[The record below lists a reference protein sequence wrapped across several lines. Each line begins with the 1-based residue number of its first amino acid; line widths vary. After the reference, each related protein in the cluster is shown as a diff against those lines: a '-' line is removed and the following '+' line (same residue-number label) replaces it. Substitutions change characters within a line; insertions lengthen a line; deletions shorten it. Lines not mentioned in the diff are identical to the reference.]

1 MIRLSSLIPVLILV
15 IQNSFAQRSVPLD
28 TLHWEINAQAHVFE
42 NYQGQDAIYIQQGSA
57 ALKDTKFL
65 NGTIEFDIYLTERRS
80 FPGLRF
86 RAFEDGNME
95 SFYFRPHLSGMPDA
109 NQATPVVNRLSAW
122 QLYFGPSYSSPYDY
136 RLNEWTHVKV
146 LVNGRK
152 AQIFL
157 DHSEKPLLSWN
168 LKHEPKAGK
177 VTIGGSAGAMHY
189 ANFKISTD
197 TPEIKD
203 FNVVNREKVPNIVQ
217 EWEISDVFDEA
228 LLNDPTELSA
238 VIKGRQWGKRIQV
251 EENNVSNISWAATP
265 GQNGENTVFAR
276 IVVHSETNQTKL
288 FHFGYSDRVVAILN
302 QKAIYKGTNQ
312 FRTRD
317 YRYLGTVGLFDAV
330 YLDLKKG
337 RNTLLLAVSEN
348 FGGWGVTGKFESE
361 AGISIK

>member
-1 MIRLSSLIPVLILV
+1 MIRLAVLLLFLTLSV
-15 IQNSFAQRSVPLD
+15 QHSRAQRSIPMD
-28 TLHWEINAQAHVFE
+28 TLNWEISARAYVLE
-42 NYQGQDAIYIQQGSA
+42 NYKGQDAIYIQQGRA
-57 ALKDTKFL
+57 VLKDTKFL

-86 RAFEDGNME
+86 RVVDDRNME

-109 NQATPVVNRLSAW
+109 NQATPVVNGLSAW
-122 QLYFGPSYSSPYDY
+122 QLYFGPSYSAQYDY

-146 LVNGRK
+146 VVNGRQ
-152 AQIFL
+152 AQLFL
-157 DHSEKPLLSWN
+157 DHSEKPQLSWN
-168 LKHEPKAGK
+168 LKHEPRAGK
-177 VTIGGSAGAMHY
+177 VALGGSAGAMHY

-203 FNVVNREKVPNIVQ
+203 FNVVTRDKVPNIVQ

-228 LLNDPTELSA
+228 LLNDPTKIGS
-238 VIKGRQWGKRIQV
+238 VISGRKWGKRIQV
-251 EENNVSNISWAATP
+251 EENNAANISWAATRSQD
-265 GQNGENTVFAR
+265 GGNTVFAR
-276 IVVHSETNQTKL
+276 IVIRSDSDQTKL
-288 FHFGYSDRVVAILN
+288 FHFGYSDRVIAILN

-317 YRYLGTVGLFDAV
+317 YRYLGTVGLFDAI

-348 FGGWGVTGKFESE
+348 FGGWGVTGKFESGT
-361 AGISIK
+361 GISIK